1 MGRSWIRLKF
11 LAPTFRNM
19 AGSDKSENQPPKKTG
34 PTNEQIVAKFQ
45 EMRQQQRIII
55 GKISELEMEK
65 KEHEL
70 VLATL
75 TTVPDDRKCFRM
87 VGGVLVERTVSEVT
101 PALTTNTTQITK
113 LIETLQK
120 QLETKG
126 TELNEYREKHNIRV
140 RGEDEKPGETADSKD
155 NKPAPTQGVLVQ

>member
-1 MGRSWIRLKF
+1 
-11 LAPTFRNM
+11 M
-19 AGSDKSENQPPKKTG
+19 AGSDNSNKQSSKKSG

-45 EMRQQQRIII
+45 ELRQQQRAII

-75 TTVPDDRKCFRM
+75 SDISGDRKCFRM
-87 VGGVLVERTVSEVT
+87 VGGVLVERTVSDVT
-101 PALTTNTTQITK
+101 PALSTNVTQITR
-113 LIETLQK
+113 LIGTLQK
-120 QLETKG
+120 QLEAKG

-140 RGEDEKPGETADSKD
+140 RGEDEKPGETADTKSKE
-155 NKPAPTQGVLVQ
+155 KPASSQGVLVQ